1 MILFEFTMT
10 RCFVFI
16 ENFYLFFFFLKI
28 VHLGGFKMNLKYV
41 IRQLTAVANE
51 NFIYLIKVGAI
62 SLHN

>member
-1 MILFEFTMT
+1 MFCFYRELLFT
-10 RCFVFI
+10 
-16 ENFYLFFFFLKI
+16 FFFLKI